1 MITEHRQSLGTRALC
16 EALGEPR
23 STWYRH
29 AATPCTD
36 QAPRPRTPSP
46 RKLREEEE
54 HRIHTMLNS
63 DRFVDVAPAEIFT
76 ILLDEGR
83 YYCSERTMYR
93 ILERFGETTE
103 RRQRPPRDYACPEL
117 LATGPNQV
125 WSWDITKLRS
135 CQKWKYYYLYKMMDI
150 FSRYVVGWLLAHE
163 ESAELAED
171 LIAAS
176 CEKQKIK
183 PDRLTLHADGGPSM
197 TAKTVKQLLV
207 DLCVQESH
215 SRPYVSN
222 DNPFSE
228 SAFKTLK
235 YRPDFPDR
243 FSSIEHARVYCQSFF
258 HWYNTEHR
266 HSGIVMLTPEVVHY
280 RREKDVLAERQRVLD
295 EAFAR
300 HPERF
305 ARGCPRVPTLPP
317 AVYINPPTLSR
328 SADTPLVTLATPED
342 TATLLIRH

>member
-1 MITEHRQSLGTRALC
+1 MITEHRESLGTRALC

-23 STWYRH
+23 SSWYR
-29 AATPCTD
+29 AASAVRNETD
-36 QAPRPRTPSP
+36 ARGRAPSH
-46 RKLREEEE
+46 RKLLEDEER
-54 HRIHTMLNS
+54 HIHAILNS
-63 DRFVDVAPAEIFT
+63 DRFVDLAPAEVFA
-76 ILLDEGR
+76 ILLDEGT

-93 ILERFGETTE
+93 ILGRYGETTE
-103 RRQRPPRDYACPEL
+103 RRQHPSRTYARPEL

-135 CQKWKYYYLYKMMDI
+135 AQKWKYYYLYKMMDI

-171 LIAAS
+171 LIVAS
-176 CEKQKIK
+176 CQKQAIE
-183 PDRLTLHADGGPSM
+183 PDQLTLHADGGPSM

-207 DLCVQESH
+207 DLRVQESH
-215 SRPYVSN
+215 SRPYISN

-235 YRPDFPDR
+235 YRPDFPGR
-243 FSSIEHARVYCQSFF
+243 FSSIEEARAYCQSFF
-258 HWYNTEHR
+258 SWYNTEHR
-266 HSGIVMLTPEVVHY
+266 HAGIVMLTPEVVHY
-280 RREKDVLAERQRVLD
+280 GREQSILAERQRVLD

-305 ARGCPRVPTLPP
+305 VAGRPNVPTLPT
-317 AVYINPPTLSR
+317 AVYINPPTLPR
-328 SADTPLVTLATPED
+328 SADTPLVTLATPAD
-342 TATLLIRH
+342 TSTLFIRH